1 MSIESVLFVDDE
13 DHILEE
19 YEELFEDQNF
29 KVLTTNSPHKA
40 LDLISSH
47 KFEVLVSDHKMPEMS
62 GLDLITKVRK
72 TSPDTVRI
80 ILTGYANKDL
90 IKDAVNF
97 GKVFRFMEK
106 PCQPEEL
113 MATVLDAIK
122 YANEV
127 SGTKNLIEFRETY
140 TDSLSTMDMFQTRLR
155 EKKSEIEMLI
165 SENETLSN
173 MLEDTS
179 KSSFKTLANL
189 IIMKSTELFNSAE
202 WVSNFSMKVAGKLK
216 LSDNEKSVI
225 YMASYLRDIGKLT
238 QPDSIILRSKDSIKP
253 SEIREYY
260 KYPIIG
266 EKILKLAGFNEIAS
280 VVSDLLER
288 FDGSGP
294 NGKAEKEISIPSQI
308 ITIANDTYESLLLR
322 SRKGSNQEIIYGMAS
337 MTKYIWSKSRIFY
350 SKDTANATIKILEE
364 TIQGKHQDL
373 INLYSSSKINL
384 N

>member
-19 YEELFEDQNF
+19 YEELFEDQKF
-29 KVLTTNSPHKA
+29 KVQTINSPNKA
-40 LDLISSH
+40 LELISSH
-47 KFEVLVSDHKMPEMS
+47 KFEVLISDHKMPEMS
-62 GLDLITKVRK
+62 GIDLITKVRQ

-90 IKDAVNF
+90 IKDAVNL
-97 GKVFRFMEK
+97 GDVFRFLEK
-106 PCQPEEL
+106 PCQPENL
-113 MATVLDAIK
+113 IVTVLDAIK
-122 YANEV
+122 YANEIA
-127 SGTKNLIEFRETY
+127 GTKNLIEFRETY
-140 TDSLSTMDMFQTRLR
+140 KDSFSTMEMFQSRLK
-155 EKKSEIEMLI
+155 EKNSEIEMLV

-189 IIMKSTELFNSAE
+189 ISMKSTELFDSAE
-202 WVSNFSMKVAGKLK
+202 WVSNFSIKIAEHLN
-216 LSDNEKSVI
+216 LSENEKSVI

-238 QPDSIILRSKDSIKP
+238 QPDSIMLRPKASIKP

-260 KYPIIG
+260 KYPIMG
-266 EKILKLAGFNEIAS
+266 EKILRLAGFKEIAS
-280 VVSDLLER
+280 IVSNLLER

-294 NGKAEKEISIPSQI
+294 NGKSEKEISISSQI
-308 ITIANDTYESLLLR
+308 ISIANDTYDSLLLR

-337 MTKYIWSKSRIFY
+337 MIKYIWSKSRIY
-350 SKDTANATIKILEE
+350 YTKDIATATIKILEE
-364 TIQGKHQDL
+364 TIQGRHQDL
-373 INLYSSSKINL
+373 LNLSSNSKINQ